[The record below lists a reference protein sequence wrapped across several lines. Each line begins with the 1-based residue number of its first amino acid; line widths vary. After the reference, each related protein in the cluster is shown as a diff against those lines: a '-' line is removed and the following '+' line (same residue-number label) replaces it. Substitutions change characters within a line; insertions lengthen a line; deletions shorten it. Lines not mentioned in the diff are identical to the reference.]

1 MSGMHKDIDN
11 QIKLSFA
18 CPMSW
23 EAMPGTDKERSCAKC
38 SCTVQNIT
46 DYTSEERR
54 DLQNRID
61 AGEKICVAMPEAAP
75 TASALDVCRQVL
87 RDYAALR
94 YGALAGKIAGIAL
107 SACLLF
113 GSYTCKPA
121 IAEPY
126 KTHIQYS
133 DKQFYKDKAGCYF
146 FVRPVP
152 ILKLGEASNTDLND
166 LGRTLLW
173 AMERD
178 EKADA
183 KDKLPVLSSPVAKT
197 FLEEYHH
204 GIIARSTLD
213 NFATECTE
221 SGQFNL
227 AATIQRT
234 SKLIERSGKPLQEP
248 PVKAQPKRDKIL
260 QAKFEQLLKQVDKSS
275 VSKPTEAIEALL
287 EAARYRRSYQEITCH
302 YDSRLL
308 TKRYDKLE
316 EQLPGPVLKLKLALE
331 FAPFGKEE
339 SLSIEA
345 SKWKQAQ
352 EVNLAALRQ
361 KIIAESD
368 KQAKEKDYNGAYESL
383 EQAAKVRGPLITQL
397 EQQQLSDRLLDLMP
411 SLDLS
416 KGIDCIKLLNE
427 ISAGASDAED
437 SVLDL
442 TRFKMAVETSI
453 DRLLKTSL
461 PIGNKEQEPL
471 ASQFMHLAWLQAHSQ
486 SAALIRERRTE
497 LKDKLVQLMLQ
508 SSEANRTAFFLVWQS
523 LEYHEFLNSPEG
535 ITKDRYLEMLD
546 EYGKLYKHSCKD
558 GVWSAALN
566 TQLSMG
572 KFFMDSRELRAS
584 AQYDEYLNHY
594 LEIANEADSETIK
607 KLWNS
612 LTWRIFD
619 QARSNIEEDPAL
631 AVAKLASVKIYDR
644 LFAEIDSE
652 IDKHKYKEAM
662 NKLNDTAKLAN
673 TGWTHIYESARKH
686 GLIPTEKIAAR
697 MKSIRDKVDPLDA
710 ALIDY
715 WIEFYRF

>member
-1 MSGMHKDIDN
+1 MSCMHKDIEN

-46 DYTSEERR
+46 DYTSEARR

-94 YGALAGKIAGIAL
+94 YGAMAGKIAGIAL

-126 KTHIQYS
+126 KTQFHYL

-204 GIIARSTLD
+204 GIIAKSTLD
-213 NFATECTE
+213 NFAKECTD
-221 SGQFNL
+221 SGQFDL
-227 AATIQRT
+227 AARIQRT
-234 SKLIERSGKPLQEP
+234 AKLIERSGEPLQDP

-287 EAARYRRSYQEITCH
+287 EAARYRRSYHEITSH

-308 TKRYDKLE
+308 TKRYYKLE
-316 EQLPGPVLKLKLALE
+316 TLLPSPTLQLKLALGCT
-331 FAPFGKEE
+331 PFGEKET
-339 SLSIEA
+339 LSNEA
-345 SKWKQAQ
+345 SKWKQVQ
-352 EVNLAALRQ
+352 QVKLAALRQ
-361 KIIAESD
+361 KVIEASD
-368 KQAKEKDYNGAYESL
+368 QQAREKNYSGAYESL
-383 EQAAKVRGPLITQL
+383 KQAAEVRGPLIPLAEQKQL
-397 EQQQLSDRLLDLMP
+397 TDRLLDLMP
-411 SLDLS
+411 DLNNS
-416 KGIDCIKLLNE
+416 KGIECIGLIDRIATGSKNDTSSILDLNRFQVEIKTLIDNFLKIPLPHERNEQEELGRQFIALVSIHTYTLAGPILRERSQELRNRLGQLAIQTDARPMALFEYCIETLNE
-427 ISAGASDAED
+427 DGIFQG
-437 SVLDL
+437 
-442 TRFKMAVETSI
+442 TREQV
-453 DRLLKTSL
+453 
-461 PIGNKEQEPL
+461 KERCT
-471 ASQFMHLAWLQAHSQ
+471 
-486 SAALIRERRTE
+486 ALISDQMKLYNHFR
-497 LKDKLVQLMLQ
+497 DKKKW
-508 SSEANRTAFFLVWQS
+508 SEALS
-523 LEYHEFLNSPEG
+523 
-535 ITKDRYLEMLD
+535 I
-546 EYGKLYKHSCKD
+546 
-558 GVWSAALN
+558 
-566 TQLSMG
+566 QLSMR
-572 KFFMDSRELRAS
+572 KLFRYNSDLTAS
-584 AQYDEYLNHY
+584 PQYKEFLNHY
-594 LEIANEADSETIK
+594 LEIASEADKETIRT
-607 KLWNS
+607 LWQSFKYHLSNHYAGNQE
-612 LTWRIFD
+612 
-619 QARSNIEEDPAL
+619 QARE
-631 AVAKLASVKIYDR
+631 VAKLASDKIYDR
-644 LFAEIDSE
+644 LFVDIDSE
-652 IDKHKYKEAM
+652 IHGHNYKEAM
-662 NKLNDTAKLAN
+662 DNLNEIAKLVN
-673 TGWTHIYESARKH
+673 TGWAIYIESAGKH

-715 WIEFYRF
+715 WIEFYKF